1 MPGAQCHAVRVAVTG
16 TDVRRLRDRL
26 AAAGPWRL
34 WTDDIPGAATGPIA
48 VRRRASELRRPVRGD
63 ARCVLLRYGDGTA
76 DLVVVAHRDR
86 LDGPG
91 LDHLVAVL
99 TGERPPSPAPH

>member
-63 ARCVLLRYGDGTA
+63 VRCVLLRYGDGTA

-91 LDHLVAVL
+91 LHHLVAVL
-99 TGERPPSPAPH
+99 TGE